1 MVSGTL
7 YTYADSYRGIKCRV
21 AAAYGGASL
30 KVVEVK
36 SDDSSHHHVPAFE
49 SDDKKVHLIET
60 NAIAY
65 YLANDQLRGG
75 NGLEERSR
83 VLQWLNWGSQDV
95 YSAVASWVYPALG
108 LVESTPAHV
117 NAAKNELKNIF
128 EFLNNY
134 FKTRT
139 YLVGE
144 RLTLADVSLAADLL
158 LAYEHVADEE
168 WRKPYVNTNR
178 WFTTVVNQAHFKKVN
193 GEVKLAAKAVEY
205 DPKRKV
211 EKPAAKKEEKPAA
224 KMEEKKPEPKPAA
237 KKEEKKD
244 DEDEGEDEIYAQ
256 EPKQNDPFATMPK
269 GNFNMDEFK
278 RVYSNEDTATK
289 AIPYFWQH
297 FEKDFYSIWY
307 CEYKYSSELTQV
319 FMSSNLIGGMFQR
332 IEKLR
337 KNAFASMGV
346 FGENNNNLIVGV

>member
-1 MVSGTL
+1 M
-7 YTYADSYRGIKCRV
+7 
-21 AAAYGGASL
+21 
-30 KVVEVK
+30 
-36 SDDSSHHHVPAFE
+36 PAFE

-117 NAAKNELKNIF
+117 NAAKNDLKNIF
-128 EFLNNY
+128 EFLNTY

-158 LAYEHVADEE
+158 LAYEHVADEQ
-168 WRKPYVNTNR
+168 WRKPYANTNR
-178 WFTTVVNQAHFKKVN
+178 WFTTVVNQANFKKVN

-224 KMEEKKPEPKPAA
+224 KKEEKKPEPKPAA
-237 KKEEKKD
+237 KKD
-244 DEDEGEDEIYAQ
+244 DDDEGEDEVYAQ

-269 GNFNMDEFK
+269 G
-278 RVYSNEDTATK
+278 Y
-289 AIPYFWQH
+289 
-297 FEKDFYSIWY
+297 
-307 CEYKYSSELTQV
+307 
-319 FMSSNLIGGMFQR
+319 
-332 IEKLR
+332 
-337 KNAFASMGV
+337 
-346 FGENNNNLIVGV
+346 